1 MDIGVDSKADSKVD
15 GTVDGTEVT
24 KSTRKII
31 HCDCDCFYAAVE
43 MRDDPSLAN
52 LPIAIGG
59 KSDRRGVVATC
70 NYKAR
75 HFGVHSAMPTGQAL
89 KLCPDLVV
97 IPGTMA
103 KYREAAL
110 QIRQI
115 FYRYTDKV
123 EPLSLDEAYL
133 DVTDCTECQ
142 GSATLIAQQIR
153 AQIATEVGVTA
164 SAGVAPNKFLAKVA
178 SDLNKPDGQ
187 FVITPEEVDRRSQIV
202 KLATYESGMRA
213 VGTRWTRF
221 NFRYYY
227 FALLFVVFD
236 VETIFLYP
244 WAVRYGV
251 LSETF
256 GWVVLAEVLVFLAV
270 VTLGYVYAWRKKA
283 LEWV

>member
-1 MDIGVDSKADSKVD
+1 MGEDYFRQYGLI
-15 GTVDGTEVT
+15 
-24 KSTRKII
+24 
-31 HCDCDCFYAAVE
+31 AVFV
-43 MRDDPSLAN
+43 L
-52 LPIAIGG
+52 IAVSVPVGMLMMF
-59 KSDRRGVVATC
+59 K
-70 NYKAR
+70 
-75 HFGVHSAMPTGQAL
+75 M
-89 KLCPDLVV
+89 
-97 IPGTMA
+97 GTMLGM
-103 KYREAAL
+103 RPTRPVPTEE
-110 QIRQI
+110 
-115 FYRYTDKV
+115 
-123 EPLSLDEAYL
+123 EP
-133 DVTDCTECQ
+133 
-142 GSATLIAQQIR
+142 I
-153 AQIATEVGVTA
+153 
-164 SAGVAPNKFLAKVA
+164 
-178 SDLNKPDGQ
+178 DGN
-187 FVITPEEVDRRSQIV
+187 ITPEEGKRRAQIV